1 MHHLLRRDVVS
12 TIVLTAAMWLT
23 RSHQIDDH
31 FGSFV
36 DLPDA
41 SWAVF
46 FIAGLLGLGWR
57 APAALLVN
65 AGVIDYLALLAGVSD
80 YCVTPAYPFLIPTY
94 LTLWASGRRSAPD
107 FATPGWSLLRV
118 ALCLMLGVI
127 GAFII
132 SNASFYALAG
142 YFASMAPLQ
151 YANAVL
157 RYLPE
162 FLVIAAVYTA
172 VALSVMYV
180 QHTRAAHAARAAAG
194 EP

>member
-1 MHHLLRRDVVS
+1 MQHPARRELFAAA
-12 TIVLTAAMWLT
+12 ILAAAMWLT

-31 FGSFV
+31 FGSFI
-36 DLPDA
+36 DLPDT

-46 FIAGLLGLGWR
+46 FIAGLLRLRWW
-57 APAALLVN
+57 APTALIMN

-94 LTLWASGRRSAPD
+94 LTLWASGRWSVFD
-107 FATPGWSLLRV
+107 FAEPGRSLLRV
-118 ALCLMLGVI
+118 LLGLTLGVI

-142 YFASMAPLQ
+142 YFASTPPLQ
-151 YANAVL
+151 YAHAVL

-162 FLVIAAVYTA
+162 FLESAAVYTA
-172 VALSVMYV
+172 VALAVMYV
-180 QHTRAAHAARAAAG
+180 QHTRAAHAARPVAG